1 MRWPAIPG
9 HCRTHR
15 MADMVPA
22 LISLG
27 SSTAPSRCARTT
39 GPVGELTGC
48 PQRPLEPFQKS
59 CGRCAGWARL
69 REPACFR
76 QDLECAGLTA
86 LFRQRPTCRSASP
99 SSQAFGECVT
109 GLKSG
114 VEPPQSKTS
123 RTSPK
128 TRRKPAPVCFGANGP
143 TRELTGCPQRRLGD
157 RYCESNSSASEC
169 RATRTSRGCG
179 SERRSGFDSF
189 FFLRKGM
196 VVSTCAGKR
205 TLHCRGVAGYSP
217 NDFVNNADL
226 AWLAERR
233 VRF

>member
-1 MRWPAIPG
+1 MSLPAKRPVTDQQ
-9 HCRTHR
+9 HEFKDCQ
-15 MADMVPA
+15 
-22 LISLG
+22 
-27 SSTAPSRCARTT
+27 SSTTPSRCARTT
-39 GPVGELTGC
+39 GPVGGLTGC
-48 PQRPLEPFQKS
+48 PQRRLEPFQKS

-86 LFRQRPTCRSASP
+86 LFRQRPPCRSASP

-128 TRRKPAPVCFGANGP
+128 TRRTPAPVCFGANDP

-169 RATRTSRGCG
+169 RATRTSLLH
-179 SERRSGFDSF
+179 
-189 FFLRKGM
+189 FLLWGM
-196 VVSTCAGKR
+196 FLAFGI
-205 TLHCRGVAGYSP
+205 LH
-217 NDFVNNADL
+217 L
-226 AWLAERR
+226 L
-233 VRF
+233 